1 MKSLALIVAAALAAP
16 SVAWP
21 QEPAFSTKVEAVRVD
36 ALVTEKGQ
44 PLRGLHAADFE
55 VFDNGVTQAV
65 NLVSFEQVPLNLVL
79 VFDFSDSVMGERLEH
94 LREGAR
100 RLLGGLKS
108 DDQAGL
114 ITFNHLVVRG
124 SALTTRLDDVQKALQ
139 KTLGPGE
146 TSLIDAVYAG
156 MIMGASDAGRP
167 LLIVFSDGLDTASW
181 LTSDVVL
188 DTAKR
193 SDGVVYGVA
202 AGGTP
207 RMAFLHDLTELTGG
221 TLLDAGS
228 TENLGTTF
236 ERILD
241 EFRQRYLISYTP
253 VGVARAG
260 WHRLDVRV
268 KGHVATVKARPG
280 YLAD

>member
-1 MKSLALIVAAALAAP
+1 MKSVALITAAVLTAP
-16 SVAWP
+16 LLAWP

-36 ALVTEKGQ
+36 VLVTEKGQ
-44 PLRGLHAADFE
+44 PLRGLQAADFE
-55 VFDNGVTQAV
+55 VLDNGVAQAV
-65 NLVSFEQVPLNLVL
+65 NLISFEQVPLNLVL
-79 VFDFSDSVMGERLEH
+79 IFDFSDSVVGERLEH
-94 LREGAR
+94 LRAGAS
-100 RLLGGLKS
+100 RLLRGLKP

-124 SALTTRLDDVQKALQ
+124 SALTARRDQVEQALG
-139 KTLGPGE
+139 KTLEPGE
-146 TSLIDAVYAG
+146 TSLVDAVYAG

-181 LTSDVVL
+181 LTGDVVL
-188 DTAKR
+188 DTAR
-193 SDGVVYGVA
+193 QSDGVVYGVA

-228 TENLGTTF
+228 TENLGATF

-253 VGVARAG
+253 AGVAGSG

-268 KGHVATVKARPG
+268 RGHVVTVKARPG